1 MLTYSFV
8 DLGSDSLYEHL
19 YKSIKNDIINGKL
32 RAGDKLPSKRSF
44 AKNLNISTITV
55 ENAYAQLMAE
65 GYIYSIPKKGYFIFE
80 VKSFKEAKAR
90 EKRETVLRKN
100 PIILQILSATGPI
113 MKISL
118 FLSGQSWSV
127 KWCPARVPPCFSRRR
142 WAGFRSFGKPLQI
155 ICMPFGVLV
164 YHRSRLLS
172 VRERNISTD
181 F

>member
-65 GYIYSIPKKGYFIFE
+65 GYIYSIPKKGYFISE

-90 EKRETVLRKN
+90 EKRETVL
-100 PIILQILSATGPI
+100 PVPEEPHYFADF
-113 MKISL
+113 ISNRTNHEN
-118 FLSGQSWSV
+118 F
-127 KWCPARVPPCFSRRR
+127 
-142 WAGFRSFGKPLQI
+142 
-155 ICMPFGVLV
+155 PF
-164 YHRSRLLS
+164 
-172 VRERNISTD
+172 
-181 F
+181 